1 MQTMTA
7 LFSFQETINIEPRSK
22 TLHEQ
27 MCFIADEVVRFNFSD
42 VAVHDARKLRR
53 MKQGEVRLWVIHE
66 LGSLF
71 LPMSCR
77 MTEAA
82 RQEDKEYVLSA
93 VEVAIGRLLRND
105 EFEKARQ
112 KQFFSSAQ
120 FYFVSK
126 GSGSYDGSI
135 VPVDFRDVVSLVFN
149 GKADHLVA

>member
-1 MQTMTA
+1 MPA

-27 MCFIADEVVRFNFSD
+27 MCFIADEVVRFNLSD

-53 MKQGEVRLWVIHE
+53 MKPGEVRLWIIHE

-71 LPMSCR
+71 LPLSCKMS
-77 MTEAA
+77 EAA

-93 VEVAIGRLLRND
+93 VEIAIGRLLRKD

-126 GSGSYDGSI
+126 GVGSCDGSI
-135 VPVDFRDVVSLVFN
+135 TPVDFRGIVSLVFN
-149 GKADHLVA
+149 GQADHLAA